1 VKTAGTSG
9 KTAETFAE
17 IGKTCGTISDP
28 VPAQEKL
35 RRTGAIFA
43 KTGAIFVKITAIYDT
58 TGRTVDRTDRIF
70 VTTWPAAEVTDSN
83 LSRKAKAGRTSVP
96 AGFLLRFNLVTP
108 ALPLH
113 AFLIELDHI
122 GPSGDR
128 R

>member
-35 RRTGAIFA
+35 R